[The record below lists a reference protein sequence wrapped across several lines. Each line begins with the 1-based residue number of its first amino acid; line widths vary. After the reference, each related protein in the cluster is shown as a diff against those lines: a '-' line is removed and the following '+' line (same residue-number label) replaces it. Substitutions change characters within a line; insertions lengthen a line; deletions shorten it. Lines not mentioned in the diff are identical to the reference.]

1 MNLKVQWTT
10 CMCDKGYVVLLQRP
24 LSAGPG
30 PQRAY
35 SSMDG
40 NQLGLF
46 GSGNLGATSAAG
58 GGGGGGLSGPAGVTS
73 GASPLERPKSASS
86 AAEEDLHR
94 RLSTLGSGFGPG
106 FF

>member
-1 MNLKVQWTT
+1 M
-10 CMCDKGYVVLLQRP
+10 QRP
-24 LSAGPG
+24 LSAGQG
-30 PQRAY
+30 AQRAY

-40 NQLGLF
+40 AQLGLF
-46 GSGNLGATSAAG
+46 GSGSLAG
-58 GGGGGGLSGPAGVTS
+58 GGRDGGTAPAAV
-73 GASPLERPKSASS
+73 AAAVERPKSASS